1 MLSRVVY
8 LNSIRERHKLT
19 RSAVLR
25 PKFAPWMQLLNFEDE
40 TSFLDLTGFSRAAF
54 MQLETACFTEQDGIR
69 TGRPPCLA
77 IFVLCRLS
85 NEYKTFM
92 FNFWYCT
99 QCCL

>member
-1 MLSRVVY
+1 MEEDSAILSVCLVLSMVVY

-25 PKFAPWMQLLNFEDE
+25 PKFAPWMQLLNFGDE

-69 TGRPPCLA
+69 T
-77 IFVLCRLS
+77 VNRL
-85 NEYKTFM
+85 YIVVI
-92 FNFWYCT
+92 T
-99 QCCL
+99 QSRFL